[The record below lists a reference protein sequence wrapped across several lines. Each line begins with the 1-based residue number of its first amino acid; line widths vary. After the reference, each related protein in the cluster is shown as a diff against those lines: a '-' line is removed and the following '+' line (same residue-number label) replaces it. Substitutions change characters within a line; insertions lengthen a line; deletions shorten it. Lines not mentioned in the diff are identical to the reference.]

1 MNELFWESD
10 LVLGSFAVGR
20 EHLDTIAIEA
30 MACGRPVVHSV
41 PKKFFEACPLEELQD
56 PAGTAEIISR
66 LLSSQNE
73 KNVRVDAQLQYVN
86 STHSAPVLV
95 QKLTGIYSTLK

>member
-20 EHLDTIAIEA
+20 EHMDTIAIEA

-41 PKKFFEACPLEELQD
+41 PKKFFSSCPLEELHD
-56 PAGTAEIISR
+56 PAATAEIISR
-66 LLSSQNE
+66 LLSSRNE
-73 KNVRVDAQLQYVN
+73 KKARVDAQLQYVN
-86 STHSAPVLV
+86 ATHSAPVLV
-95 QKLTGIYSTLK
+95 QKLTEIYSTLR